1 MIIKTKDDVIH
12 DILSSYCVEGSFYYL
27 DWDIGKTTRIEVCYR
42 ETNWDEWV
50 EGIVKRLPDG
60 AIILYEEI

>member
-1 MIIKTKDDVIH
+1 MIIKTKDDEIH
-12 DILSSYCVEGSFYYL
+12 DVKSRYCVEGDYYYL
-27 DWDIGKTTRIEVCYR
+27 EWDIGKTTRMVVSYR

-60 AIILYEEI
+60 AIILS